1 MDIKVKK
8 RNGRLEDFT
17 VEKINAS
24 AQRACEGIEDV
35 SASEIV
41 LDAQL
46 QLFDKI
52 TTREIDQALILSAR
66 EKIEKEPNYSYA
78 AAGLLLNTLY
88 KEVFKESADSDAFKL
103 QYRKS
108 FIQNTKKLVKEG
120 RLNDR
125 LFEFDLV
132 KLSEAISIRRD
143 RNLKYLGIQIL
154 YDRYFIRL
162 DNKVMEAPQSFYM
175 RVAMGLALNEEDKN
189 EKAIEFYNLISQQ
202 LYTSSTP
209 TLFNS
214 GTTHSQLSSCYLN
227 TFDDSIDGIF
237 DGAWQEAR
245 KSKFA
250 GGLGLDVTPF
260 RSTGS
265 HINGTNGISSGLV
278 PWLKIYNDLLIAV
291 NQGGKRP
298 GAGCAYLEPWHLD
311 FEDFLNLRRNTGD
324 DRLRCHDMNTASWVP
339 DEFMRRVQ
347 NEDTWYF
354 FDPRDTEDENGKTLH
369 DLFGEEF
376 DNRYD
381 ELCKAADAGSIKNY
395 RIIPAKE
402 LWKKMLKVLFET
414 SHPWNTFKDP
424 CNIRY
429 TNQHEGTVKSSNLCT
444 EITLHTKPSK
454 YKEGEKIEIG
464 ETAVCNLGSI
474 NLLNHLKE
482 KTTHGKTSYVFDYE
496 KLKTSIHTAIRMLDN
511 VIDINFYPTKES
523 SNSNLKNR
531 PIGLGVMGVHD
542 VLHIMDINIDSDEAV
557 KWNNSFFEFFSKESI
572 LASSRL
578 AKERGSYE
586 TYEGSLWSQD
596 ILPIDSYNNLMAY
609 RNKTYQYNNQVKER
623 RFPAKGKGESL
634 DDWKSVR
641 EHISEFG
648 MRNSNVMA
656 IAPTATIGYINGVEQ
671 SIEPNFSVLFVYE
684 NKSGNFYI
692 TNPHFVNDMKDAG
705 LWNSEMAALV
715 KSCDGDLSLLNGS
728 VPEHIKG
735 KYKTA
740 FDRDMIKLIECNAV
754 RQKWFDQSIS
764 FNLYNK
770 GTSLKYLNDI
780 YMKSWEDGLKTT
792 YYLRNRAASK
802 IEKSTPSSSTEKNTE
817 TPEAPACSIE
827 AMKNGEICESC
838 Q

>member
-8 RNGRLEDFT
+8 RNGRLEEFN

-24 AQRACEGIEDV
+24 AQRACEDIEDV

-52 TTREIDQALILSAR
+52 TTKEIDQALIFSAR
-66 EKIEKEPNYSYA
+66 EKIEKEPNYSF
-78 AAGLLLNTLY
+78 AAGQLLLNTLY
-88 KEVFKESADSDAFKL
+88 KEVFKEGVDSDTFRL

-108 FIQNTKKLVKEG
+108 FIQNIKKLVKEN
-120 RLNDR
+120 RLDKR
-125 LFEFDLV
+125 LLDFDLSLLSDAV
-132 KLSEAISIRRD
+132 KIRRD
-143 RNLKYLGIQIL
+143 KSLKYLGVQIL
-154 YDRYFIRL
+154 YDRYFLRL
-162 DNKVMEAPQSFYM
+162 DGKIMEAPQSFFM
-175 RVAMGLALNEEDKN
+175 RVAMGLAINEDNKN
-189 EKAIEFYNLISQQ
+189 ERAIEFYNLISQQ
-202 LYTSSTP
+202 LYTPSTP

-245 KSKFA
+245 KSKYA

-265 HINGTNGISSGLV
+265 HIEGTNGISSGLI

-324 DRLRCHDMNTASWVP
+324 DRLRCHDMNTASWIP
-339 DEFMRRVQ
+339 DEFMRRVE

-354 FDPRDTEDENGKTLH
+354 FDPRDADLH
-369 DLFGEEF
+369 DLFGKDF
-376 DNRYD
+376 DTRYN
-381 ELCKAADAGSIKNY
+381 ELCDMAEEGLIKNY
-395 RIIPAKE
+395 RTTPAKE

-429 TNQHEGTVKSSNLCT
+429 TNQHAGTVRSSNLCT
-444 EITLHTKPSK
+444 EITLHTKASE
-454 YKEGEKIEIG
+454 YSEGEKTKIG

-474 NLLNHLKE
+474 NVLNHLLE
-482 KTTHGKTSYVFDYE
+482 DGEIDFD
-496 KLKTSIHTAIRMLDN
+496 KLKNSIHTAVRILDN
-511 VIDINFYPTKES
+511 VIDINFYPTKEA

-531 PIGLGVMGVHD
+531 PVGLGVMGIHD
-542 VLHIMDINIDSDEAV
+542 VLHVKNIPIDSDEAV
-557 KWNNSFFEFFSKESI
+557 DWNNYFFEFYSREAI
-572 LASSRL
+572 LASSNL
-578 AKERGSYE
+578 AKERGFYQN
-586 TYEGSLWSQD
+586 YEGSLWSQD
-596 ILPIDSYNNLMAY
+596 ILPIDSWNNLHKY
-609 RNKTYQYNNQVKER
+609 RKTKS
-623 RFPAKGKGESL
+623 GKGESL
-634 DDWKSVR
+634 NWSEVRDSIKSN
-641 EHISEFG
+641 G

-692 TNPHFVNDMKDAG
+692 TNPHFVKDMKDRG
-705 LWNSEMAALV
+705 LWNSEIASLV

-728 VPEHIKG
+728 IPDGLKE

-740 FDRDMIKLIECNAV
+740 FDRDMFKLIECNAA
-754 RQKWFDQSIS
+754 RQKWIDQAVS

-770 GTSLKYLNDI
+770 STSLKYLNDI
-780 YMKSWEDGLKTT
+780 YIASWKAGLKTT

-802 IEKSTPSSSTEKNTE
+802 IEKSTGDENKTEPT
-817 TPEAPACSIE
+817 ACSIE
-827 AMKNGEICESC
+827 AMKNGGVCESC

>member
-8 RNGRLEDFT
+8 RNGRLEDFN

-24 AQRACEGIEDV
+24 AQRACEEIEDV
-35 SASEIV
+35 SPSEIV

-52 TTREIDQALILSAR
+52 TTKEIDQALILSAR
-66 EKIEKEPNYSYA
+66 EKIEKEPNYSFA
-78 AAGLLLNTLY
+78 AAGLLLNNLY
-88 KEVFKESADSDAFKL
+88 KEVFKEGVDSDTFRL

-108 FIQNTKKLVKEG
+108 FIQNIKKLVKAN
-120 RLNDR
+120 RLDSK
-125 LFEFDLV
+125 LLDFDLS
-132 KLSEAISIRRD
+132 KLSDAIKIRRD
-143 RNLKYLGIQIL
+143 KNLKYLGAQIL

-162 DNKVMEAPQSFYM
+162 DDKVMEAPQSFYM
-175 RVAMGLALNEEDKN
+175 RVAMGLALNEENKN
-189 EKAIEFYNLISQQ
+189 ERAIEFYDLISKQ
-202 LYTSSTP
+202 LYTPSTP

-245 KSKFA
+245 KSKYA

-265 HINGTNGISSGLV
+265 HIHGTNGISSGLV
-278 PWLKIYNDLLIAV
+278 PWLKIYNDLLVAV

-311 FEDFLNLRRNTGD
+311 YEDFLNLRRNTGD
-324 DRLRCHDMNTASWVP
+324 DRLRCHDMNTASWIP

-347 NEDTWYF
+347 NEDVWYF
-354 FDPRDTEDENGKTLH
+354 FDPKDADLH
-369 DLFGEEF
+369 DRFGEDF
-376 DNRYD
+376 DRRYN
-381 ELCKAADAGSIKNY
+381 ELCDQAEEGLIKNY
-395 RIIPAKE
+395 RVTPAKD

-429 TNQHEGTVKSSNLCT
+429 TNQHKGAVRSSNLCT
-444 EITLHTKPSK
+444 EITLHTKPSEYHK
-454 YKEGEKIEIG
+454 GEKTKIG
-464 ETAVCNLGSI
+464 ETAVCNLGSV
-474 NLLNHLKE
+474 NVLNHLQKDGE
-482 KTTHGKTSYVFDYE
+482 IDFD
-496 KLKTSIHTAIRMLDN
+496 KLKTTIHTAVRMLDN
-511 VIDINFYPTKES
+511 VIDINFYPTKEA

-531 PIGLGVMGVHD
+531 PVGLGVMGIHD
-542 VLHIMDINIDSDEAV
+542 VLHVKNIPIDSDEAV
-557 KWNNSFFEFFSKESI
+557 EWNNYFFEFYSREAI
-572 LASSRL
+572 LASSNL
-578 AKERGSYE
+578 AQERGAYE
-586 TYEGSLWSQD
+586 NYEGSLWSKN
-596 ILPIDSYNNLMAY
+596 IFPIDSWNNLQSY
-609 RNKTYQYNNQVKER
+609 RNKNKTPET
-623 RFPAKGKGESL
+623 GKGESL
-634 DDWKSVR
+634 RSWSEVR
-641 EHISEFG
+641 ESVQQNG

-692 TNPHFVNDMKDAG
+692 TNPHFVKDMKEAG
-705 LWNSEMAALV
+705 LWNTEMSNMI
-715 KSCDGDLSLLNGS
+715 KSADGDLSLLNGAI
-728 VPEHIKG
+728 PQEIKD

-740 FDRDMIKLIECNAV
+740 FDGDMFKLIECNAA
-754 RQKWFDQSIS
+754 RQKWIDQAVS

-770 GTSLKYLNDI
+770 STSLKYLNDI
-780 YMKSWEDGLKTT
+780 YISCWESGLKTT

-802 IEKSTPSSSTEKNTE
+802 IEKSTSTEAKE
-817 TPEAPACSIE
+817 SSACSIE
-827 AMKNGEICESC
+827 AMKNGGVCESC

>member
-8 RNGRLEDFT
+8 RNGRLEDFN

-24 AQRACEGIEDV
+24 AQRACEEIEDV
-35 SASEIV
+35 SPSEIV

-52 TTREIDQALILSAR
+52 TTKEIDQALILSAR
-66 EKIEKEPNYSYA
+66 EKIEKEPNYSFA
-78 AAGLLLNTLY
+78 AAGLLLNNLY
-88 KEVFKESADSDAFKL
+88 KEVFKEGVDSDTFRL

-108 FIQNTKKLVKEG
+108 FIQNIKKLVKAN
-120 RLNDR
+120 RLDSK
-125 LFEFDLV
+125 LLDFDLS
-132 KLSEAISIRRD
+132 KLSDAIKIRRD
-143 RNLKYLGIQIL
+143 KNLKYLGAQIL

-162 DNKVMEAPQSFYM
+162 DDKVMEAPQSFYM
-175 RVAMGLALNEEDKN
+175 RVAMGLALNEENKN
-189 EKAIEFYNLISQQ
+189 ERAIEFYDLISKQ
-202 LYTSSTP
+202 LYTPSTP

-245 KSKFA
+245 KSKYA

-265 HINGTNGISSGLV
+265 HIHGTNGISSGLV
-278 PWLKIYNDLLIAV
+278 PWLKIYNDLLVAV

-311 FEDFLNLRRNTGD
+311 YEDFLNLRRNTGD
-324 DRLRCHDMNTASWVP
+324 DRLRCHDMNTASWIP

-347 NEDTWYF
+347 NEDVWYF
-354 FDPRDTEDENGKTLH
+354 FDPKDADLH
-369 DLFGEEF
+369 DRFGEDF
-376 DNRYD
+376 DRRYN
-381 ELCKAADAGSIKNY
+381 ELCDQAEEGLIKNY
-395 RIIPAKE
+395 RVTPAKD

-429 TNQHEGTVKSSNLCT
+429 TNQHKGAVRSSNLCT
-444 EITLHTKPSK
+444 EITLHTKPSEYHK
-454 YKEGEKIEIG
+454 GEKTKIG
-464 ETAVCNLGSI
+464 ETAVCNLGSV
-474 NLLNHLKE
+474 NVLNHLHE
-482 KTTHGKTSYVFDYE
+482 DGEIDFD
-496 KLKTSIHTAIRMLDN
+496 KLKTTIHTAVRMLDN
-511 VIDINFYPTKES
+511 VIDINFYPTKEA

-531 PIGLGVMGVHD
+531 PVGLGVMGIHD
-542 VLHIMDINIDSDEAV
+542 VLHVKNIPIDSDEAV
-557 KWNNSFFEFFSKESI
+557 EWNNYFFEFYSREAI
-572 LASSRL
+572 LASSNL
-578 AKERGSYE
+578 AQERGAYE
-586 TYEGSLWSQD
+586 NYEGSLWSKN
-596 ILPIDSYNNLMAY
+596 IFPIDSWNNLQSY
-609 RNKTYQYNNQVKER
+609 RNKNKTPET
-623 RFPAKGKGESL
+623 GKGESL
-634 DDWKSVR
+634 RSWSEVR
-641 EHISEFG
+641 ESVQQNG

-692 TNPHFVNDMKDAG
+692 TNPHFVKDMKEAG
-705 LWNSEMAALV
+705 LWNTEMSNMI
-715 KSCDGDLSLLNGS
+715 KSADGDLSLLNGAI
-728 VPEHIKG
+728 PQEIKD

-740 FDRDMIKLIECNAV
+740 FDRDMFKLIECNAA
-754 RQKWFDQSIS
+754 RQKWIDQAVS

-770 GTSLKYLNDI
+770 STSLKYLNDI
-780 YMKSWEDGLKTT
+780 YISCWESGLKTT

-802 IEKSTPSSSTEKNTE
+802 IEKSTSTEAKE
-817 TPEAPACSIE
+817 SSACSIE
-827 AMKNGEICESC
+827 AMKNGGVCESC

>member
-8 RNGRLEDFT
+8 RNGRLENFT
-17 VEKINAS
+17 VDKINAS

-35 SASEIV
+35 SPSEIV

-66 EKIEKEPNYSYA
+66 EKIEKEPNYSFA
-78 AAGLLLNTLY
+78 AAQLLLNNLY
-88 KEVFKESADSDAFKL
+88 KEVFKEGVDSDTFKL

-120 RLNDR
+120 RLDKR
-125 LFEFDLV
+125 ILSFDLP
-132 KLSEAISIRRD
+132 KLSDALKIRRD
-143 RNLKYLGIQIL
+143 KKIKYLGAQIL
-154 YDRYFIRL
+154 YDRYFIRI
-162 DNKVMEAPQSFYM
+162 DDKVMETPQSFWM
-175 RVAMGLALNEEDKN
+175 RVSMGLAINEENKN
-189 EKAIEFYNLISQQ
+189 EKAVEFYDLISQM
-202 LYTSSTP
+202 LYTPSTP

-245 KSKFA
+245 KSKYA

-265 HINGTNGISSGLV
+265 HIQGTNGISSGLV
-278 PWLKIYNDLLIAV
+278 PWLKIYNDLLVAV

-324 DRLRCHDMNTASWVP
+324 DRLRCHDLNTASWIP

-354 FDPRDTEDENGKTLH
+354 FDPKESGLH
-369 DLFGEEF
+369 DLFGTEF
-376 DNRYD
+376 DEKYN
-381 ELCKAADAGSIKNY
+381 ELCDQAEAGLIKNY
-395 RIIPAKE
+395 RVTTAKDV
-402 LWKKMLKVLFET
+402 WKKMLKVLFET

-429 TNQHEGTVKSSNLCT
+429 TNQHEGVVNSSNLCT
-444 EITLHTKPSK
+444 EITLHTKPSE
-454 YKEGEKIEIG
+454 YKHGEKTKIG

-474 NLLNHLKE
+474 NVLNHLDKDGE
-482 KTTHGKTSYVFDYE
+482 IDFE

-511 VIDINFYPTKES
+511 VIDINFYPTKEA
-523 SNSNLKNR
+523 SNSNLRNR
-531 PIGLGVMGVHD
+531 PIGLGVMGIHD
-542 VLHIMDINIDSDEAV
+542 VLHVKNIPIDSEEAA
-557 KWNNSFFEFFSKESI
+557 KWNNYFFEFYSKEAI
-572 LASSRL
+572 QASSNL
-578 AKERGSYE
+578 AKERGAYE
-586 TYEGSLWSQD
+586 NFNGSLWSQN
-596 ILPIDSYNNLMAY
+596 ILPIDSWNNLHKY
-609 RNKTYQYNNQVKER
+609 RGNKKLEELDS
-623 RFPAKGKGESL
+623 KGESL
-634 DDWKSVR
+634 ESWSDVR
-641 EHISEFG
+641 EGIKSHG

-692 TNPHFVNDMKDAG
+692 TNPHFVKDMKDRG
-705 LWNSEMAALV
+705 LWNLEVASLV
-715 KSCDGDLSLLNGS
+715 KGCDGDLSLLNGS
-728 VPEHIKG
+728 IPEDIKD

-740 FDRDMIKLIECNAV
+740 FDRNMLQLIKCNAV
-754 RQKWFDQSIS
+754 RQKWIDQAVS
-764 FNLYNK
+764 FNLYNSS
-770 GTSLKYLNDI
+770 TSLKYLNDI
-780 YMKSWEDGLKTT
+780 YMSCWESGLKTT

-802 IEKSTPSSSTEKNTE
+802 VEKSTSSESEGSSEPS
-817 TPEAPACSIE
+817 ACSIE

>member
-1 MDIKVKK
+1 MQIKVKK
-8 RNGRLEDFT
+8 RNGRLEEFN

-24 AQRACEGIEDV
+24 AQRACDSIEDV

-52 TTREIDQALILSAR
+52 TTKEIDQALILSAR

-88 KEVFKESADSDAFKL
+88 KECFKEGVDSDTFKL

-108 FIQNTKKLVKEG
+108 FIQNIKKLAKEN
-120 RLNDR
+120 RLDSR
-125 LFEFDLV
+125 LLEFDLI
-132 KLSEAISIRRD
+132 KLSESLKIRRD
-143 RNLKYLGIQIL
+143 KHLKYLGIQIL

-162 DNKVMEAPQSFYM
+162 DGKIMEAPQSFYM
-175 RVAMGLALNEEDKN
+175 RVAMGLAINEENKN
-189 EKAIEFYNLISQQ
+189 EKAIEFYDLLSKQ

-245 KSKFA
+245 KSKYA

-265 HINGTNGISSGLV
+265 HIQGTNGISSGLI

-324 DRLRCHDMNTASWVP
+324 DRLRCHDMNTASWIP
-339 DEFMRRVQ
+339 DEFMRRVK
-347 NEDTWYF
+347 NEDMWYF
-354 FDPRDTEDENGKTLH
+354 FDPNDADLH
-369 DLFGEEF
+369 DSFGEEF
-376 DNRYD
+376 DKKYNK
-381 ELCKAADAGSIKNY
+381 LCQKAEEGLIKNY
-395 RIIPAKE
+395 RTTPAKD

-414 SHPWNTFKDP
+414 SHPWCTFKDP

-429 TNQHEGTVKSSNLCT
+429 TNQHAGIVHSSNLCT
-444 EITLHTKPSK
+444 EITLHTKPSR
-454 YKEGEKIEIG
+454 YKEGEKTEIG

-474 NLLNHLKE
+474 NILNHLDNDGE
-482 KTTHGKTSYVFDYE
+482 INFD
-496 KLKTSIHTAIRMLDN
+496 KLRKSIHTAVRMLDN

-531 PIGLGVMGVHD
+531 PIGLGVMGIHD
-542 VLHIMDINIDSDEAV
+542 VLHSKNISIDSDEAIE
-557 KWNNSFFEFFSKESI
+557 WNNYFFEFYSREAI
-572 LASSRL
+572 LASSNL
-578 AKERGSYE
+578 AKERGPYE
-586 TYEGSLWSQD
+586 NYQGSLWSQNV
-596 ILPIDSYNNLMAY
+596 LPIDSWNNLHKY
-609 RNKTYQYNNQVKER
+609 RKSEPGN
-623 RFPAKGKGESL
+623 GESL
-634 DDWKSVR
+634 NWSEVRNSIKSN
-641 EHISEFG
+641 G

-692 TNPHFVNDMKDAG
+692 TNPHFVKDMKSRG
-705 LWNSEMAALV
+705 LWNAETAALV

-728 VPEHIKG
+728 IPEDIKE

-740 FDRDMIKLIECNAV
+740 FDRDMFKLIESNAA
-754 RQKWFDQSIS
+754 RQKWIDQAIS

-770 GTSLKYLNDI
+770 TTSLKYLNDI
-780 YMKSWEDGLKTT
+780 YMASWEVGLKTT

-802 IEKSTPSSSTEKNTE
+802 VEKSTSSEQPSSTK
-817 TPEAPACSIE
+817 EAQACSIE

>member
-1 MDIKVKK
+1 MDIKIKK
-8 RNGRLEDFT
+8 RNGRLEDFN

-24 AQRACEGIEDV
+24 ATRACEEITDV

-52 TTREIDQALILSAR
+52 TTKEIDQALLLSAR

-78 AAGLLLNTLY
+78 AARLLLNSLY
-88 KEVFKESADSDAFKL
+88 KEVFKEGVDSDTFKL

-108 FIQNTKKLVKEG
+108 FIQNIKKLVKEN
-120 RLNDR
+120 RLDSR
-125 LFEFDLV
+125 LLDFDLI
-132 KLSEAISIRRD
+132 KLSEALRIRRD
-143 RNLKYLGIQIL
+143 KKFKYLGIQIL
-154 YDRYFIRL
+154 TDRYFLRL
-162 DNKVMEAPQSFYM
+162 EDKIMEAPQSFWM
-175 RVAMGLALNEEDKN
+175 RVSMGLAINEENKN
-189 EKAIEFYNLISQQ
+189 EKAIEFYNLISNM
-202 LYTSSTP
+202 LYTPSTP

-245 KSKFA
+245 KSKYA

-265 HINGTNGISSGLV
+265 HIQGTNGISSGLV
-278 PWLKIYNDLLIAV
+278 PWLKIYNDLLVAV

-324 DRLRCHDMNTASWVP
+324 DRLRCHDMNTAAWIP

-347 NEDTWYF
+347 NEDVWYF
-354 FDPRDTEDENGKTLH
+354 FDPKDTEGDDGRTLH
-369 DLFGEEF
+369 DLFGKEF

-381 ELCKAADAGSIKNY
+381 ELCKAADAGVIKNH
-395 RIIPAKE
+395 RIIPAKD

-429 TNQHEGTVKSSNLCT
+429 TNQHEGAVRSSNLCT

-454 YKEGEKIEIG
+454 YNEGEKVEVG

-474 NLLNHLKE
+474 NLLNHLDE
-482 KTTHGKTSYVFDYE
+482 DNEINFE
-496 KLKTSIHTAIRMLDN
+496 KLKTSIHTAIRILDN
-511 VIDINFYPTKES
+511 VIDINFYPTKEA

-531 PIGLGVMGVHD
+531 PIGLGMMSLHD
-542 VLHIMDINIDSDEAV
+542 VLHRKNIPIDSEEAV
-557 KWNNSFFEFFSKESI
+557 NFNDYLFEFYSSQAI
-572 LASSRL
+572 YASSLL
-578 AKERGSYE
+578 AKERGSYD
-586 TYEGSLWSQD
+586 TYNGSLWSQN
-596 ILPIDSYNNLMAY
+596 IFPIDSYNNLINY
-609 RNKTYQYNNQVKER
+609 RKSDRAQASQTL
-623 RFPAKGKGESL
+623 KGE
-634 DDWKSVR
+634 WEKARGHVA
-641 EHISEFG
+641 EFG

-692 TNPHFVNDMKDAG
+692 TNEHFVRDMKARG
-705 LWNSEMAALV
+705 LWSHEISSLV
-715 KSCDGDLSLLNGS
+715 KEVDGDLSLCGDIIPDDLK
-728 VPEHIKG
+728 E

-740 FDRDMIKLIECNAV
+740 FDRDMLKLIESNSV
-754 RQKWFDQSIS
+754 RQKWIDQAVS

-770 GTSLKYLNDI
+770 TTSLKYLNDI
-780 YMKSWEDGLKTT
+780 YIACWEAGLKTT

-802 IEKSTPSSSTEKNTE
+802 VEKSTKSESTSNSEPS
-817 TPEAPACSIE
+817 ACSIE
-827 AMKNGEICESC
+827 AMKNGEVCESC

>member
-8 RNGRLEDFT
+8 RNGRLEDFQ
-17 VEKINAS
+17 VDKINAS
-24 AQRACEGIEDV
+24 SQRACQGIKDV

-52 TTREIDQALILSAR
+52 TTAEIDQALILSAR

-78 AAGLLLNTLY
+78 AAKLLLNCLY
-88 KEVFKESADSDAFKL
+88 KEVFKEGVDSDTFEL

-108 FIQNTKKLVKEG
+108 FVQNVKKLISSDI
-120 RLNDR
+120 LNSD
-125 LFEFDLV
+125 LLKFDL
-132 KLSEAISIRRD
+132 KMLSEALVIERD
-143 RNLKYLGIQIL
+143 DKFKYLGIQIL
-154 YDRYFIRL
+154 TDRYFIRQ
-162 DNKVMEAPQSFYM
+162 DGKAMESPQAFWM
-175 RVAMGLALNEEDKN
+175 RVAMGLALNEKNMN
-189 EKAIEFYNLISQQ
+189 EKAIEFYNLFSSF
-202 LYTSSTP
+202 LYTPSTP

-245 KSKFA
+245 KSKYA
-250 GGLGLDVTPF
+250 GGLGFDVTPF

-265 HINGTNGISSGLV
+265 HITGTNGISGGLI
-278 PWLKIYNDLLIAV
+278 PWLKIYNDLLVAV

-347 NEDTWYF
+347 NEDVWYF
-354 FDPRDTEDENGKTLH
+354 FDPKDTDLH

-376 DNRYD
+376 DKKYN
-381 ELCKAADAGSIKNY
+381 ELCNQAEEGLIKNY
-395 RIIPAKE
+395 RKTPAKE

-429 TNQHEGTVKSSNLCT
+429 TNQHEGVVHSSNLCT
-444 EITLHTKPSK
+444 EITLHTKASK
-454 YKEGEKIEIG
+454 YEKGEKTQIG

-482 KTTHGKTSYVFDYE
+482 DGSIDYKKLE
-496 KLKTSIHTAIRMLDN
+496 KSIHTAIRILDN
-511 VIDINFYPTKES
+511 VIDLNFYPTKES
-523 SNSNLKNR
+523 SNSNLRNR
-531 PIGLGVMGVHD
+531 PIGLGMMAIHD
-542 VLHIMDINIDSDEAV
+542 VLHRLNINIDSQEAV
-557 KWNNSFFEFFSKESI
+557 EFNNKLFEFYSMHAI
-572 LASSRL
+572 YASSLL
-578 AKERGSYE
+578 AAERGKYE
-586 TYEGSLWSQD
+586 TYEGSLWSGGVF
-596 ILPIDSYNNLMAY
+596 PIDSYNNLMVY
-609 RNKTYQYNNQVKER
+609 RGKKKSSKT
-623 RFPAKGKGESL
+623 GEGQTL
-634 DDWKSVR
+634 DDWQKVR
-641 EHISEFG
+641 QHVAEFG

-692 TNPHFVNDMKDAG
+692 TNEHFVNDMKDAG
-705 LWNSEMAALV
+705 LWSLEISNMV
-715 KSCDGDLSLLNGS
+715 KSADGDLSLLNGAI
-728 VPEHIKG
+728 PENIKE

-740 FDRDMIKLIECNAV
+740 FDRDMIMLIESNSV
-754 RQKWFDQSIS
+754 RQKWIDQAVS

-770 GTSLKYLNDI
+770 STSLKYLNDI
-780 YMKSWEDGLKTT
+780 YMASWEAGLKTT

-802 IEKSTPSSSTEKNTE
+802 IEKSTSTSDSTDS
-817 TPEAPACSIE
+817 EATACSIE
-827 AMKNGEICESC
+827 AMKNGGTCESC

>member
-8 RNGRLEDFT
+8 RNGRLEVFN

-24 AQRACEGIEDV
+24 AQRACEEIEDV

-52 TTREIDQALILSAR
+52 TTKEIDQALIFSAR
-66 EKIEKEPNYSYA
+66 EKIEKEPNYSL
-78 AAGLLLNTLY
+78 AAGQLLLNTLY
-88 KEVFKESADSDAFKL
+88 KEVFKEGVDSDTFKL

-108 FIQNTKKLVKEG
+108 FIQNTKKLVKEN
-120 RLNDR
+120 RLDNR
-125 LFEFDLV
+125 LLDFDLSF
-132 KLSEAISIRRD
+132 LSENIKIRRD
-143 RNLKYLGIQIL
+143 KNLKYLGVQIL
-154 YDRYFIRL
+154 YDRYFLRL
-162 DNKVMEAPQSFYM
+162 DDKIMEAPQSFFM
-175 RVAMGLALNEEDKN
+175 RVAMGLAINEDNKN
-189 EKAIEFYNLISQQ
+189 ERAIEFYDLISQQ
-202 LYTSSTP
+202 LYTPSTP

-245 KSKFA
+245 KSKYA

-265 HINGTNGISSGLV
+265 HIHGTNGISSGLV
-278 PWLKIYNDLLIAV
+278 PWLKIYNDLLVAV

-311 FEDFLNLRRNTGD
+311 YEDFLNLRRNTGD
-324 DRLRCHDMNTASWVP
+324 DRLRCHDMNTASWIP

-347 NEDTWYF
+347 NEDVWYF
-354 FDPRDTEDENGKTLH
+354 FDPKDADLH
-369 DLFGEEF
+369 DRFGEDF
-376 DNRYD
+376 DRRYN
-381 ELCKAADAGSIKNY
+381 ELCNQAEEGLIKNY
-395 RIIPAKE
+395 RVTPAKD

-429 TNQHEGTVKSSNLCT
+429 TNQHKGAVRSSNLCT
-444 EITLHTKPSK
+444 EITLHTKPSEYHK
-454 YKEGEKIEIG
+454 GEKTKIG
-464 ETAVCNLGSI
+464 ETAVCNLGSV
-474 NLLNHLKE
+474 NVLNHLHE
-482 KTTHGKTSYVFDYE
+482 DGEIDFD
-496 KLKTSIHTAIRMLDN
+496 KLKTTIHTAVRMLDN
-511 VIDINFYPTKES
+511 VIDINFYPTKEA

-531 PIGLGVMGVHD
+531 PVGLGVMGIHD
-542 VLHIMDINIDSDEAV
+542 VLHVKNIPIDSDEAV
-557 KWNNSFFEFFSKESI
+557 EWNNYFFEFYSREAI
-572 LASSRL
+572 LASSNL
-578 AKERGSYE
+578 AKERGAYE
-586 TYEGSLWSQD
+586 NYEGSLWSKN
-596 ILPIDSYNNLMAY
+596 ILPIDSWNNLHSY
-609 RNKTYQYNNQVKER
+609 RKSD
-623 RFPAKGKGESL
+623 AGKGESL
-634 DDWKSVR
+634 NWSDVR
-641 EHISEFG
+641 ESIKNHG

-692 TNPHFVNDMKDAG
+692 TNPHFVKDMKERG
-705 LWNSEMAALV
+705 LWNSEISNLI
-715 KSCDGDLSLLNGS
+715 KTCDGDLSLINGS
-728 VPEHIKG
+728 IPDSLKE

-740 FDRDMIKLIECNAV
+740 FDRDMFKLIECNAS
-754 RQKWFDQSIS
+754 RQKWIDQAVS

-770 GTSLKYLNDI
+770 TTSLKYLNDI
-780 YMKSWEDGLKTT
+780 YFYSWKSGLKTT

-802 IEKSTPSSSTEKNTE
+802 IEKSDSTQSSSEKS
-817 TPEAPACSIE
+817 CSIE
-827 AMKNGEICESC
+827 ARRRGESCESC

>member
-1 MDIKVKK
+1 MNIKIKK
-8 RNGRLEDFT
+8 RNGRLEDFN

-24 AQRACEGIEDV
+24 AQRACGDIEDV

-52 TTREIDQALILSAR
+52 TTKEIDQALIFSAR
-66 EKIEKEPNYSYA
+66 EKIEKEPNYSF
-78 AAGLLLNTLY
+78 AAGQLLLNTLY
-88 KEVFKESADSDAFKL
+88 KEVFKEGVDSDTFRL

-108 FIQNTKKLVKEG
+108 FIQNTKKLVKEDMLDK
-120 RLNDR
+120 RLLD
-125 LFEFDLV
+125 FDLSL
-132 KLSEAISIRRD
+132 LSDAIKIRRD
-143 RNLKYLGIQIL
+143 KKLKYLGVQIL
-154 YDRYFIRL
+154 YDRYFLRL
-162 DNKVMEAPQSFYM
+162 DNKIMEAPQSFFM
-175 RVAMGLALNEEDKN
+175 RVAMGLAINEDNKN
-189 EKAIEFYNLISQQ
+189 ERAIEFYNLISQQ
-202 LYTSSTP
+202 LYTPSTP

-245 KSKFA
+245 KSKYA

-260 RSTGS
+260 RSTGA
-265 HINGTNGISSGLV
+265 HIKGTNGISSGLI

-324 DRLRCHDMNTASWVP
+324 DRLRCHDMNTASWIP

-347 NEDTWYF
+347 NEDLWYF
-354 FDPRDTEDENGKTLH
+354 FDPSDSNLH
-369 DLFGEEF
+369 DCFGKEF
-376 DNRYD
+376 DKKYND
-381 ELCKAADAGSIKNY
+381 LCKKAEEGLIKNY
-395 RIIPAKE
+395 RTTPAKD

-414 SHPWNTFKDP
+414 SHPWCTFKDP

-429 TNQHEGTVKSSNLCT
+429 TNQHAGVVRSSNLCT
-444 EITLHTKPSK
+444 EITLHTKPSE
-454 YKEGEKIEIG
+454 YHEGEKTKIG

-474 NLLNHLKE
+474 NVLNHLKE
-482 KTTHGKTSYVFDYE
+482 DGEIDFD
-496 KLKTSIHTAIRMLDN
+496 KLKNSIHTAIRILDN

-531 PIGLGVMGVHD
+531 PVGLGVMGIHD
-542 VLHIMDINIDSDEAV
+542 VLHVKNIPIDSDEAV
-557 KWNNSFFEFFSKESI
+557 EWSNYFFEFYSRESI
-572 LASSRL
+572 LASSNL

-586 TYEGSLWSQD
+586 NYQGSLWSQN
-596 ILPIDSYNNLMAY
+596 ILPIDSWKNLHEY
-609 RNKTYQYNNQVKER
+609 RGTD
-623 RFPAKGKGESL
+623 PGKGESL
-634 DDWKSVR
+634 NWSEVR
-641 EHISEFG
+641 ESISSNG

-692 TNPHFVNDMKDAG
+692 TNPHFVRDMKERG
-705 LWNSEMAALV
+705 LWSIEIASLV
-715 KSCDGDLSLLNGS
+715 KSCDGDLSLLPDS
-728 VPEHIKG
+728 IPDSIKE

-740 FDRDMIKLIECNAV
+740 FDRDMFKLIESNSA
-754 RQKWFDQSIS
+754 RQKWIDQAVS

-770 GTSLKYLNDI
+770 STSLKYLNDI
-780 YMKSWEDGLKTT
+780 YMASWRSGLKTT

-802 IEKSTPSSSTEKNTE
+802 IEKSEEKT
-817 TPEAPACSIE
+817 ADKKSCSL
-827 AMKNGEICESC
+827 ADRARGDCESC

>member
-1 MDIKVKK
+1 MDIKIKK
-8 RNGRLEDFT
+8 RNGRLEDFN
-17 VEKINAS
+17 VDKINAS
-24 AQRACEGIEDV
+24 AQRACEDVADV

-52 TTREIDQALILSAR
+52 TTKEIDQALILSAR
-66 EKIEKEPNYSYA
+66 EKIEKEPNYSFA
-78 AAGLLLNTLY
+78 AAGLLLNNLY
-88 KEVFKESADSDAFKL
+88 KEVFKEGVDSDAFKL

-108 FIQNTKKLVKEG
+108 FIQNIKKLVKE
-120 RLNDR
+120 DR
-125 LFEFDLV
+125 LDERLLDFNLS
-132 KLSEAISIRRD
+132 KLSEHLKIRRD
-143 RNLKYLGIQIL
+143 KDFKYLGIQIL
-154 YDRYFIRL
+154 YDRYFIRSN
-162 DNKVMEAPQSFYM
+162 NKVMEAPQSFWM
-175 RVAMGLALNEEDKN
+175 RVAMGLSINEKDKD
-189 EKAIEFYNLISQQ
+189 EKAIEFYDLFSQF
-202 LYTSSTP
+202 LYTPSTP

-214 GTTHSQLSSCYLN
+214 GTSHSQLSSCYLN

-245 KSKFA
+245 KSKYA

-265 HINGTNGISSGLV
+265 HIQGTNGISSGLV

-324 DRLRCHDMNTASWVP
+324 DRLRCHDMNTASWIP
-339 DEFMRRVQ
+339 DEFMRRVEE
-347 NEDTWYF
+347 EDVWYF

-402 LWKKMLKVLFET
+402 LWKKILKVLFET

-429 TNQHEGTVKSSNLCT
+429 TNQHEGAVRSSNLCT
-444 EITLHTKPSK
+444 EITLHTKSSK
-454 YKEGEKIEIG
+454 YESGEKVEIG
-464 ETAVCNLGSI
+464 ETAVCNLGSV
-474 NLLNHLKE
+474 NLKNHLIK
-482 KTTHGKTSYVFDYE
+482 KTTHGSSNYAIDYK
-496 KLKTSIHTAIRMLDN
+496 KLESTIHTAIRILDN
-511 VIDINFYPTKES
+511 VIDLNFYPTKEAA
-523 SNSNLKNR
+523 NSNLKHR
-531 PIGLGVMGVHD
+531 PVGLGMMGLHD
-542 VLHIMDINIDSDEAV
+542 ILHMMNIQIDSHEAV
-557 KWNNSFFEFFSKESI
+557 KFNDKLFEFYSMHAIYASSI
-572 LASSRL
+572 LA
-578 AKERGSYE
+578 AERGSYE
-586 TYEGSLWSQD
+586 TYKGSLWSQGVF
-596 ILPIDSYNNLMAY
+596 PVDSYNNLMAY
-609 RNKTYQYNNQVKER
+609 REKQKEK
-623 RFPAKGKGESL
+623 PLTGKGQSFKE
-634 DDWKSVR
+634 WQRIR
-641 EHISEFG
+641 EHVAEFG
-648 MRNSNVMA
+648 MRNSNTMA
-656 IAPTATIGYINGVEQ
+656 IAPTATIGYINGIEQ

-684 NKSGNFYI
+684 NKSGNFFI
-692 TNPHFVNDMKDAG
+692 TNEHFVRDMKNRD
-705 LWNSEMAALV
+705 LWSLETSNII
-715 KSCDGDLSLLNGS
+715 KSVDGDLSLLNGS
-728 VPEHIKG
+728 IPEDLKE

-740 FDRDMIKLIECNAV
+740 FDRDMLKLIECNAV
-754 RQKWFDQSIS
+754 RQKWIDQAVS

-770 GTSLKYLNDI
+770 TTSLKYLNDI
-780 YMKSWEDGLKTT
+780 YMASWKAGLKTT

-802 IEKSTPSSSTEKNTE
+802 IEKATE
-817 TPEAPACSIE
+817 TKSESEPSACSIE